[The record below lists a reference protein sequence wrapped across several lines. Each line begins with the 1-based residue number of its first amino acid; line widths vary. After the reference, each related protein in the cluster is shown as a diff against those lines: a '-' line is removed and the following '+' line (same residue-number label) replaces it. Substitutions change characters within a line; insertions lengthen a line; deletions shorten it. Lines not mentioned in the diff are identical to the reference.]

1 MTHRTAPLLHLRQ
14 LSTLILAVLC
24 CACADP
30 TPDAEEA
37 RSAADSVAQANA
49 DRAHRARVDSIT
61 RRFSTITYTRTVIR
75 DEEMRDSVRQT
86 FARSDSTWTL
96 YRAFTTVNRK
106 DIQFF
111 RVGDT
116 VMFPSSFEK
125 DLRAYSVFPQWYEQ
139 GRDIEKIIF
148 ISNKWQS
155 YACYHY
161 GELVR
166 FAAVNTG
173 EEGKPTFPGRYAV
186 NWKERFR
193 LSSLDSTWKLPF
205 TVNFHQYAG
214 SAFHQFDMPG
224 RPVSHSCVRQF
235 LSDAEWLFKWVRSAK
250 RDTNGRPIAFTGT
263 PVIILDMFDYS
274 RRRGGPWWDVQSN
287 KDVVVALP
295 KDPMNVEE
303 ALIPISQIPKDVRG
317 ALPRASRYRDAETI
331 LRERG
336 VIREQAVLKESVN
349 WNKVRA
355 ERRRK
360 KELEAKRKEAD
371 STAR

>member
-1 MTHRTAPLLHLRQ
+1 MR
-14 LSTLILAVLC
+14 AVL
-24 CACADP
+24 ALTLVALVWTANQAHAETKKPFGGIFSGDPMVEAVRKGSLEETKAAFIDGASANMKSAD
-30 TPDAEEA
+30 
-37 RSAADSVAQANA
+37 
-49 DRAHRARVDSIT
+49 
-61 RRFSTITYTRTVIR
+61 
-75 DEEMRDSVRQT
+75 
-86 FARSDSTWTL
+86 
-96 YRAFTTVNRK
+96 
-106 DIQFF
+106 
-111 RVGDT
+111 
-116 VMFPSSFEK
+116 
-125 DLRAYSVFPQWYEQ
+125 
-139 GRDIEKIIF
+139 
-148 ISNKWQS
+148 
-155 YACYHY
+155 
-161 GELVR
+161 
-166 FAAVNTG
+166 
-173 EEGKPTFPGRYAV
+173 
-186 NWKERFR
+186 
-193 LSSLDSTWKLPF
+193 
-205 TVNFHQYAG
+205 
-214 SAFHQFDMPG
+214 
-224 RPVSHSCVRQF
+224 
-235 LSDAEWLFKWVRSAK
+235 
-250 RDTNGRPIAFTGT
+250 GT